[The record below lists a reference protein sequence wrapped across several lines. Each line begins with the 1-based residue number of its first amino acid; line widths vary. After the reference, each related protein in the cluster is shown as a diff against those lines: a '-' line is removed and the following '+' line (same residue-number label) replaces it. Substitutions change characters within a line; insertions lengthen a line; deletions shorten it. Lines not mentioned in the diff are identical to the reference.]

1 MVFGQCFSP
10 RETEFLQLFHRDH
23 IRTACLSVYHSL
35 PLWFL
40 LKTQSKLKPKLY
52 PYLTI
57 LSTCQLFSLSL
68 SAVNTSALAVE
79 MYLHCNSIVF
89 LIFFSFY
96 FFNYFNMLILKNKK
110 NIILKHFLVKNT
122 LKNNFYHTLKH
133 TFTRLVADTMRDQ
146 IIFQCKKNT

>member
-1 MVFGQCFSP
+1 MFLRDGGSMVFGQCFSP

-23 IRTACLSVYHSL
+23 IRTACLSLSVYHSL
-35 PLWFL
+35 SLWFL

-96 FFNYFNMLILKNKK
+96 FFNYFNMLILKINFKK
-110 NIILKHFLVKNT
+110 
-122 LKNNFYHTLKH
+122 
-133 TFTRLVADTMRDQ
+133 
-146 IIFQCKKNT
+146 